1 VQQYGLPELPQ
12 DKCYRWWWVEGVKN
26 KSLPHGKM
34 LPENGGNEDE
44 NNQSARAVGTMAA
57 AV

>member
-1 VQQYGLPELPQ
+1 M
-12 DKCYRWWWVEGVKN
+12 KN

-44 NNQSARAVGTMAA
+44 NSQSGRSIGTMAA